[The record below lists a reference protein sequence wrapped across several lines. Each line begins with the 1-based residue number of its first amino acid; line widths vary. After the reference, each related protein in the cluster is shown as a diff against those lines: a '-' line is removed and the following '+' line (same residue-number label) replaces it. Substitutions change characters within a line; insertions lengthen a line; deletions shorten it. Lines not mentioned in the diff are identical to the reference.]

1 MQAALQ
7 ERGAAEERYQA
18 QLAGLAG
25 ELEQTRQGVLTS
37 LLRQHFYSAGIPT
50 ALCACL
56 VEQLRCLRFM
66 PTTAHPTPRTL
77 RPSLA
82 LCRQE
87 LAMRTEAMGAELA
100 AWSGSA
106 EASAAAAEQARLE
119 LQERA
124 QDIDSAGAKMRQ
136 LAQLLAGAAA
146 NGSPLH
152 VAPTQRGAAGALLFH
167 RAGAAAPALEAATS
181 GGSSPK
187 RSPARSGQLPKLKT
201 RAVPGAQLW
210 QPGDSPAG
218 SPGGKLIPAL
228 PALGGSPSSRGLQ
241 RERSIGSGG
250 QAGWNSAKAGADRYS
265 ESQRDAARVSHMA
278 RWSKA

>member
-1 MQAALQ
+1 
-7 ERGAAEERYQA
+7 
-18 QLAGLAG
+18 
-25 ELEQTRQGVLTS
+25 
-37 LLRQHFYSAGIPT
+37 
-50 ALCACL
+50 
-56 VEQLRCLRFM
+56 
-66 PTTAHPTPRTL
+66 
-77 RPSLA
+77 
-82 LCRQE
+82 
-87 LAMRTEAMGAELA
+87 MRTEAMGAELA
-100 AWSGSA
+100 AWRGSA

-146 NGSPLH
+146 SGSPLP
-152 VAPTQRGAAGALLFH
+152 VATTQRGGTAGALLFH
-167 RAGAAAPALEAATS
+167 RAGAAGPALEAATT

-201 RAVPGAQLW
+201 RAVPGAQLR
-210 QPGDSPAG
+210 QPGDSPGG
-218 SPGGKLIPAL
+218 SPGGQLIPAL
-228 PALGGSPSSRGLQ
+228 PALGGSPGSHGLR